1 MSSLIIHNARILY
14 FHEGFKKG
22 SDTIAVHGNRIEAI
36 GRFEELQTL
45 IQPNTQIINAGGKT
59 LMPGFNDSHI
69 HIWKVGNLKTFMLD
83 VRAVK
88 SLDEMLSLLEEYS
101 KLYPDVAWITARG
114 FNEAG
119 WKEGRIPTREDLDKV
134 IKDKPVYVIRT
145 CAHIAVANTK
155 ALNLCNISASTKV
168 PAGGEMQINSNGQP
182 NGIFTETALGLITVH
197 IPAYTK
203 AELKQMVKAARDE
216 MYSYGITAATDPAV
230 DPLLLEAYYEMHHSN
245 ELGFR
250 LNAMPII
257 LPDGSEQPYPIPE
270 KYSSDFLNVNTVK
283 FFSDGGLSGKTSALK
298 RHYKNSNEQ
307 GVLRL
312 KKEQYLQLSKLA
324 MERGLGVA
332 THAIGDAAIEFVI
345 DIYKELHKYFPTN
358 TKRIEH
364 LGLPEEKN
372 LIDMAEH
379 HIAASMQSI
388 FISELGKNFIKYLDE
403 DYLNHCYPIKTVL
416 AHGILTALSSDAPVV
431 RDFNPLK
438 GAEAAISRKNNEGEL
453 IAANES
459 ISIEEAL
466 KAYTLNAAKIGNTP
480 KIGTIKEDQL
490 ADFILL
496 DKDPT
501 SIATESLTT
510 IKVEETFVDGKSVWQ
525 REPRS

>member
-1 MSSLIIHNARILY
+1 
-14 FHEGFKKG
+14 
-22 SDTIAVHGNRIEAI
+22 
-36 GRFEELQTL
+36 
-45 IQPNTQIINAGGKT
+45 
-59 LMPGFNDSHI
+59 
-69 HIWKVGNLKTFMLD
+69 
-83 VRAVK
+83 
-88 SLDEMLSLLEEYS
+88 
-101 KLYPDVAWITARG
+101 
-114 FNEAG
+114 
-119 WKEGRIPTREDLDKV
+119 
-134 IKDKPVYVIRT
+134 
-145 CAHIAVANTK
+145 
-155 ALNLCNISASTKV
+155 
-168 PAGGEMQINSNGQP
+168 
-182 NGIFTETALGLITVH
+182 
-197 IPAYTK
+197 
-203 AELKQMVKAARDE
+203 
-216 MYSYGITAATDPAV
+216 
-230 DPLLLEAYYEMHHSN
+230 
-245 ELGFR
+245 
-250 LNAMPII
+250 
-257 LPDGSEQPYPIPE
+257 
-270 KYSSDFLNVNTVK
+270 
-283 FFSDGGLSGKTSALK
+283 
-298 RHYKNSNEQ
+298 
-307 GVLRL
+307 
-312 KKEQYLQLSKLA
+312 